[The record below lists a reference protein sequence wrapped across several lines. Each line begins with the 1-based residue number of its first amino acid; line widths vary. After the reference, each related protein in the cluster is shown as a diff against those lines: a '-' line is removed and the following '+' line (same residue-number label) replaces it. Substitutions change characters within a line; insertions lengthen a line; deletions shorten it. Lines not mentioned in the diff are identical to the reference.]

1 MAHASTF
8 MPAPDIRLPSVAL
21 PKLRWPHLS
30 RRNRALLMIA
40 VMISPC
46 FLSDAMGY
54 GVMRLF
60 LTADQIAA
68 KQAPGA
74 VLAQVRIDRVA
85 CPDASLSA
93 EEQERW
99 AASAAQRGWPE
110 YPAAGPRCFRPDR
123 NLHGIIGLK
132 AFSVACPVM
141 ALSAADQRRWVA
153 FTEGHDWA
161 PYPQAGEGCVDP

>member
-1 MAHASTF
+1 
-8 MPAPDIRLPSVAL
+8 
-21 PKLRWPHLS
+21 
-30 RRNRALLMIA
+30 MIA

-161 PYPQAGEGCVDP
+161 PYPQAGAGCVDP